1 MWHAHAWPH
10 GKVHAYAPSPQPPC
24 TQPAS
29 PRTPACQPRV
39 SQVPCSSVKLPAVSG
54 WSADSSVALLHLWAL
69 TKTASG
75 HNACVGTVFNCPG
88 AYDGTCGYTT
98 SDVVEIQARYA
109 VNACMLHVACA
120 CVHVHACTCM
130 LACIACVV
138 ELHTHM
144 PRATCQMPNATCHM
158 PHATCHMP
166 HAESGSMDPGPRDA
180 YGRRPLLLPRPPRA
194 GRALLERHKRAL

>member
-1 MWHAHAWPH
+1 MH
-10 GKVHAYAPSPQPPC
+10 PSLR
-24 TQPAS
+24 TQC
-29 PRTPACQPRV
+29 TPACQPPHPSPQPRV

-120 CVHVHACTCM
+120 CVHVHACMHRVCCR
-130 LACIACVV
+130 AP
-138 ELHTHM
+138 HPH
-144 PRATCQMPNATCHM
+144 PHATCQM